1 MFCNE
6 CQEQLSDYIDGFLEL
21 GEQVKLERHLSDCE
35 LCRVVRDDLLQIV
48 HFGRHLPQQTPSG
61 AIWTRIRAGI
71 EAERPAGLPSRVR
84 SWWLMMQGRYFNLN
98 LPQLAASALAL
109 AIVVSAAILTMRQG
123 DSGEPGTMTSAVAA
137 IPSGANLLSNSDIKD
152 LEQRIEMLKSEV
164 DRRKESWAPEVRM
177 AFERNMV
184 NVDQSLVEC
193 RNGLSNNP
201 SDEFSQDLML
211 NAIREKMRVL
221 EGFASF

>member
-1 MFCNE
+1 
-6 CQEQLSDYIDGFLEL
+6 EL
-21 GEQVKLERHLSDCE
+21 GEQVKLERHLSDCDP
-35 LCRVVRDDLLQIV
+35 CRVVRDDLLQIV

-61 AIWTRIRAGI
+61 AVWTRIREGI
-71 EAERPAGLPSRVR
+71 EAERPSGLSSRAR
-84 SWWLMMQGRYFNLN
+84 GWWMMMQGRYFNLN

-109 AIVVSAAILTMRQG
+109 AIVVSTAILVARQG
-123 DSGEPGTMTSAVAA
+123 DSSQPQMLANTVPSM
-137 IPSGANLLSNSDIKD
+137 PSGANLLSNSDVKE

-164 DRRKESWAPEVRM
+164 DRRKETWTPEVRL

-193 RNGLSNNP
+193 RTGLSKNP